1 VPDARPVASESLFL
15 YGSLL
20 PTLAPAALR
29 RDVARL
35 RPLGRGALRGR
46 LYDLGDHPGA
56 VPEARAAGWIAGEVF
71 ELPGDPALLA
81 RLDAYE
87 DYTPGCPER
96 SVFVR
101 VRRPVALAAGGE
113 LDCWVYA
120 YARDP
125 GAAPHIESG
134 DWLAHLRG
142 RQP

>member
-1 VPDARPVASESLFL
+1 VPDARPVASEPLFV

-20 PTLAPAALR
+20 PSLAPPALR
-29 RDVARL
+29 EDVARL

-46 LYDLGDHPGA
+46 LYDLGDHPAA
-56 VPEARAAGWIAGEVF
+56 VPAARGAGWIAGEVF

-87 DYTPGCPER
+87 EYTPGCPER

-101 VRRPVALAAGGE
+101 LRCPVTLAGGGE

-125 GAAPHIESG
+125 GVAPCIESG
-134 DWLAHLRG
+134 DWLAHLRA

>member
-1 VPDARPVASESLFL
+1 VSDALFV

-20 PTLAPAALR
+20 PGLAPAALR
-29 RDVARL
+29 EDVARL
-35 RPLGRGALRGR
+35 RSLGRGALRGS

-71 ELPGDPALLA
+71 ELPDDPALLA

-87 DYTPGCPER
+87 EYTPDRPER
-96 SVFVR
+96 NVFVR
-101 VRRPVALAAGGE
+101 VRAPVALARGE

-125 GAAPHIESG
+125 GAAPRIESG
-134 DWLAHLRG
+134 DWLAHLRA
-142 RQP
+142 RQA